1 MAPPK
6 IGLTSENLP
15 ADLDRAAILN
25 APDVDG
31 ALVGG
36 ASLKLDTFLPIIE
49 APRAR
54 AETQS

>member
-1 MAPPK
+1 
-6 IGLTSENLP
+6 
-15 ADLDRAAILN
+15 
-25 APDVDG
+25 
-31 ALVGG
+31 VGG